1 MSRDARL
8 RSPCMPPRPALFRR
22 KLDRDVRRAVS
33 AEGCWITDEN
43 GKRYLDASGGAMVAN
58 LGHGGEFAR
67 RIAEAMAEAT
77 RSTGYVNGTQFTNP
91 WAEELADAL
100 ARHLPEPLRHSYF
113 LASGSEA
120 VEAAVKLARQV
131 QLDRGEA
138 GRWKVISL
146 QPSYHGNTL
155 AALALSGREHARA
168 PFAPML
174 PTFPRIDGP
183 DGYRG
188 LQGLE
193 TAADRLEEAIL
204 REGAPTVAA
213 FLAESIGG
221 SSTGARVPPPNYF
234 RRIREL
240 CDRHGVLWIAD
251 EVMCGMGRTGKWFAF
266 EHFDAVPDLM
276 VLGKGLNAGAVPLSA
291 VVAPSDILDTGAR
304 ARGGFLH
311 AQTYSHPPAICAAGL
326 ETVRILEE
334 HHLVERV
341 AELQSTFFEALV
353 PVSKDGWVGDL
364 RGKGFLAG
372 VELVAD
378 GASKEPFDRSARIAE
393 RVTEAAFERGLIVWP
408 NVGHIPSGEWKG
420 RGDILMLGPPF
431 TITEDEMHEVARR
444 LVGAIEDV
452 REQGVD
458 SVK

>member
-1 MSRDARL
+1 MSRL
-8 RSPCMPPRPALFRR
+8 RSPAMAATRPALFRR
-22 KLDRDVRRAVS
+22 KLDKDVRRAVS

-58 LGHGGEFAR
+58 LGHGGEPAR

-77 RSTGYVNGTQFTNP
+77 RSTGYINGTQFTHR

-100 ARHLPEPLRHSYF
+100 ARHLPVPLRHSYF

-131 QLDRGEA
+131 QLDRGEV

-174 PTFPRIDGP
+174 PHFPRIDGP
-183 DGYRG
+183 DEYRDAE
-188 LQGLE
+188 GLE
-193 TAADRLEEAIL
+193 SAAGRLEEAIV
-204 REGAPTVAA
+204 REGPGTVAA

-221 SSTGARVPPPNYF
+221 SSTGARVPPRSYF
-234 RRIREL
+234 ETTRDI

-251 EVMCGMGRTGKWFAF
+251 EVMCGMGRTGKWFGF
-266 EHFDAVPDLM
+266 EHFEVVPDLM

-291 VVAPSDILDTGAR
+291 VVATTDILETVAR

-311 AQTYSHPPAICAAGL
+311 AQTYSHTPAICAAGL

-334 HHLVERV
+334 QRLVERV
-341 AELQSTFFEALV
+341 AELQGTFFDALA
-353 PVSKDGWVGDL
+353 PVSQDGWVGDL

-378 GASKEPFDRSARIAE
+378 RASKRPFERAARIAE

-408 NVGHIPSGEWKG
+408 NVGHIPKGEWAG

-431 TITEDEMHEVARR
+431 TITEEEMHEVARR
-444 LVGAIEDV
+444 LVAAIDDV
-452 REQGVD
+452 RNQG
-458 SVK
+458 SR

>member
-1 MSRDARL
+1 
-8 RSPCMPPRPALFRR
+8 MPPQRRPALFRR
-22 KLDRDVRRAVS
+22 KLDRDVRRAV
-33 AEGCWITDEN
+33 AADGCWITDEN

-67 RIAEAMAEAT
+67 RIASAMAEAT
-77 RSTGYVNGTQFTNP
+77 QSPGYVNGTQFTNP
-91 WAEELADAL
+91 WAEELAEAL
-100 ARHLPEPLRHSYF
+100 AGHLPVPLRHSYF

-131 QLDRGEA
+131 QIDRGEA

-174 PTFPRIDGP
+174 PNFPRIDGP
-183 DGYRG
+183 DAYRDPEG
-188 LQGLE
+188 VE
-193 TAADRLEEAIL
+193 SAADRLEEAIL
-204 REGAPTVAA
+204 KEGSPTVAA

-221 SSTGARVPPPNYF
+221 SSTGARVPPRSYF
-234 RRIREL
+234 RRIREI

-251 EVMCGMGRTGKWFAF
+251 EVMCGMGRTGKWFAC

-291 VVAPSDILDTGAR
+291 VVATSEIVETVAK
-304 ARGGFLH
+304 ARGGFVH
-311 AQTYSHPPAICAAGL
+311 AQTYSHTPAICAAGL
-326 ETVRILEE
+326 ETVKILEE
-334 HHLVERV
+334 ERLVERV
-341 AELQSTFFEALV
+341 AELQSTFFETLAL
-353 PVSKDGWVGDL
+353 VSKDCWVGDL

-378 GASKEPFDRSARIAE
+378 GASKRPFARSARVAE
-393 RVTEAAFERGLIVWP
+393 RVTDAAFERGLIVWP
-408 NVGHIPSGEWKG
+408 NVGHIPGGEWKG
-420 RGDILMLGPPF
+420 QGDILMLGPPF
-431 TITEDEMHEVARR
+431 TITEDEMNEVARR
-444 LVGAIEDV
+444 LLAAIEDV
-452 REQGVD
+452 RHRGVE
-458 SVK
+458 SAS